1 VGGRLSRIRVVL
13 ALVIVAGGLVA
24 VGSGASGLH
33 TQNGPDNYAGPRTC
47 ADASAAFGV
56 AFDDCTNETNV
67 TQASNGGVNVFE
79 APLAGTGGT
88 AVQTNTTGPN
98 KFLCVVSATN
108 DEANGPATDQQ
119 CNYTQTGDGGNAVVA
134 DMQASHSFSDFAG
147 LAALSQDAIMSLKG
161 SQNSSTGN
169 NTVSGPGGGAALLKT
184 TQSLNS
190 QVSGSLPPNQRQER
204 LILLDADQ
212 VASSSGNN
220 SIDFNL
226 DSFQSAIAQGISP
239 DQGQDIRANGA
250 SDPNNKAYVYQRT
263 ATGTNTT
270 KGRGLDSKLEESR
283 SILGSATQKQWHT
296 TGGFDIVADVD
307 SSGNPG
313 GGTVDFG
320 TPYAE
325 GTDCAAVDGFRKIG
339 VIRTFDAFNNP
350 TTAGTRA
357 QDDGLPIGIPGL
369 SPKTVTAATCSKL
382 DAPAGTSQRALLTVD
397 GHAKDAITGAM
408 SAKTRAA
415 SAYKSFDDQTVHES
429 IDCTATSCST
439 AAGGV
444 TGSGTD
450 VTATAGTPFTGQV
463 ATFKNNNPSEPVASA
478 TINWGDGTDA
488 SSGTISGSGPYSV
501 SGTHTYAN
509 AGSYPIN
516 VTLKYGDDSVAA
528 TMSSTATVSGPTGS
542 NVPGGA
548 FVIGDKSGQFGN
560 AGVGSN
566 VTFWSQSWSS
576 LNPTTSGT
584 AMSSFKGWENTVT
597 NPACGSP
604 VPTWQSKSGNSP
616 PPPAGALPRYMR
628 VIVASNVGKAGS
640 NPSGNIARIVV
651 IDTQGTAYNPNPASN
666 GTGVVVS
673 VVCTSP

>member
-1 VGGRLSRIRVVL
+1 VGGRMTRTRLVL
-13 ALVIVAGGLVA
+13 ALVAVAGGLVA
-24 VGSGASGLH
+24 VGTPVASGLQ
-33 TQNGPDNYAGPRTC
+33 QNGPNNYAGPRTC
-47 ADASAAFGV
+47 TDANVTFGV
-56 AFDDCTNETNV
+56 TFDDCTTQTNV
-67 TQASNGGVNVFE
+67 TQVSNGGMNVFE
-79 APLAGTGGT
+79 APLAGGGGT
-88 AVQTNTTGPN
+88 VVQTNTTGAN
-98 KFLCVVSATN
+98 KAFCVVSATV
-108 DEANGPATDQQ
+108 NGQNTTTNQG
-119 CNYTQTGDGGNAVVA
+119 CNYTQNNGSGANAIVA

-147 LAALSQDAIMSLKG
+147 LAALSQEAIMTLTG
-161 SQNSSTGN
+161 VQRSSAGN
-169 NTVSGPGGGAALLKT
+169 NSVTGPGGGAALFKT

-204 LILLDADQ
+204 LILVDIDQ
-212 VASSSGNN
+212 EASSSGNN

-226 DSFQSAIAQGISP
+226 DSSQSAIAQGVNP
-239 DQGQDIRANGA
+239 DQGQDVRSNGA
-250 SDPNNKAYVYQRT
+250 SDPNAKAHVKQRT

-283 SILGSATQKQWHT
+283 SLLGSATQKQWHS

-320 TPYAE
+320 TPYAD

-350 TTAGTRA
+350 TTAGTRS

-369 SPKTVTAATCSKL
+369 SPKTATSATCSKL
-382 DAPAGTSQRALLTVD
+382 DAPANTSQRALLNVD

-408 SAKTRAA
+408 SAKTRA
-415 SAYKSFDDQTVHES
+415 SYAYKSFDDQTVHES
-429 IDCTATSCST
+429 IDCTASSCST
-439 AAGGV
+439 TGGGV

-450 VTATAGTPFTGQV
+450 VSATAGTPFTGQV
-463 ATFKNNNPSEPVASA
+463 ATFVNNNPSKPVASA

-488 SSGTISGSGPYSV
+488 TAGTISGSGPYSV

-509 AGSYPIN
+509 AGSFPIN
-516 VTLKYGDDSVAA
+516 VTLKYEDSSVAA
-528 TMSSTATVSGPTGS
+528 TMSSTATVSGPSGQ
-542 NVPGGA
+542 NVAGGA

-584 AMSSFKGWENTVT
+584 ALSSFKGWENTVT
-597 NPACGSP
+597 NPTCGSP
-604 VPTWQSKSGNSP
+604 APTWQSKSGNSP
-616 PPPAGALPRYMR
+616 PPPAGTLPRYMR

-640 NPSGNIARIVV
+640 NPAGNIARIVV
-651 IDTQGTAYNPNPASN
+651 IDTQGNAYNPNPASN
-666 GTGVVVS
+666 GSGVVVN